1 MSEEKAFDP
10 YYALEEGSAFD
21 TMFDL
26 FIAEKHPQ
34 GLPFNP
40 NQTLEEW
47 RAETAALYAEFQM
60 WKRTNPIAIRLNK
73 LDRKEA
79 QEAGAEDMPED

>member
-1 MSEEKAFDP
+1 MREEKAFDP

-26 FIAEKHPQ
+26 FVAEKYPR
-34 GLPFNP
+34 GLPFNL

-47 RAETAALYAEFQM
+47 KAETAALFAEFQQ
-60 WKRTNPIAIRLNK
+60 WERTNPIAIRLNK

-79 QEAGAEDMPED
+79 QEAGVEYMPED